1 MVDNIRELINNC
13 SSYVIDQI
21 KTGIL
26 EIIKWGALG
35 IIDNSFY
42 FCLIASLIALLL
54 YIAGQK
60 KAGKYVTTI
69 FIIYF
74 ILQALGVAIR
84 SV

>member
-1 MVDNIRELINNC
+1 MEAIKELVSNC

-26 EIIKWGALG
+26 EIIKWGVLG

-42 FCLIASLIALLL
+42 FCLMASLIALLL

-60 KAGKYVTTI
+60 KAGKYVTTS

-74 ILQALGVAIR
+74 ILQALGQAIR

>member
-1 MVDNIRELINNC
+1 MEAIKELVSNC

-42 FCLIASLIALLL
+42 FCLMASLIALLL
-54 YIAGQK
+54 YISGQK

-74 ILQALGVAIR
+74 ILQALGQAIR